1 MRSAKRGLWSTA
13 VATALIGVV
22 GLVSVPA
29 AAQPKGGAPAAQKP
43 LTDKQKKDLAKKT
56 YGEAQKKFEAGDF
69 AGALDLYKQ
78 ADDLVPGARPK
89 YQIAKC
95 LDKLNKVPEAVA
107 GYQLFLNSSPDA
119 DKMKDLIADA
129 TTRLDTLKKTPGKV
143 HITVEP
149 PAVLKTPKGVA
160 ITVDD
165 KTPQNAPE
173 PATFIVAPG
182 HHVLAG
188 VAEGYDPAKIEFD
201 SNYAESR
208 DITLTFKEA
217 AGAVAVAPPPPG
229 PVQPAAPPPP
239 PPAPR
244 SPIPAYVTL
253 GLAGAG
259 VIVGTTFGILA
270 LSAKSTFNKTP
281 TTAQADTVDRD
292 ALVSDMSF
300 AVALTFGVT
309 GAVLLLSSN
318 DTAEKAAKA
327 KANKSNA
334 LLKRGFIVPYAGPTG
349 GGAVGTIQF

>member
-1 MRSAKRGLWSTA
+1 
-13 VATALIGVV
+13 
-22 GLVSVPA
+22 VPA
-29 AAQPKGGAPAAQKP
+29 AAQPKGAPPPAPAAAKPAKP
-43 LTDKQKKDLAKKT
+43 LTDAQKKDLAKKT
-56 YGEAQKKFEAGDF
+56 YGEATKKFDAGDF
-69 AGALDLYKQ
+69 AGALELYKQ
-78 ADDLVPGARPK
+78 ADDLVPGSRPK

-129 TTRLDTLKKTPGKV
+129 TARLDTLKKTPGKV
-143 HITVEP
+143 HINVEP

-160 ITVDD
+160 ILVDG
-165 KTPQNAPE
+165 KTPANAPE
-173 PATFIVAPG
+173 AATFIVAPG
-182 HHVLAG
+182 HHVLEG
-188 VAEGYDPAKIEFD
+188 NAEGFDPAKIEFD
-201 SNYAESR
+201 LNYAEAR
-208 DITLTFKEA
+208 DITLTFKEGA
-217 AGAVAVAPPPPG
+217 APPPVAAAPPPPG

-270 LSAKSTFNKTP
+270 LSAKSTFDKTP
-281 TTAQADTVDRD
+281 TTANADTVDRN
-292 ALVSDMSF
+292 ALISDMSF

-318 DTAEKAAKA
+318 DTAEKTAQAKA
-327 KANKSNA
+327 TKSNA
-334 LLKRGFIVPYAGPTG
+334 LVKRGFIAPYAGPTG
-349 GGAVGTIQF
+349 GGAVGTFQF